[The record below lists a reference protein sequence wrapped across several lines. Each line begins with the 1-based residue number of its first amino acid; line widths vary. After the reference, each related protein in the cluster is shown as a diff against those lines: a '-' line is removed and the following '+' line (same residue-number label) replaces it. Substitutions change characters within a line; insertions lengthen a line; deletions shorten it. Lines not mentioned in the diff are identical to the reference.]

1 MPRIFRKIGM
11 DRILFGTDFPALA
24 PQPQIEQIMRLPLT
38 DEEKQ
43 KVLAENVKRV
53 YRIK

>member
-1 MPRIFRKIGM
+1 M

-24 PQPQIEQIMRLPLT
+24 PQPQIEQIIRLSLT

-43 KVLAENVKRV
+43 KVLAGNAKRV
-53 YRIK
+53 YNI